1 MLEILTDI
9 TPIDLLASPNVEVK
23 DNATLSIGV
32 VHEMSRIFYFL
43 GVKLEAIDKVVSTF
57 IVYISCISLLVTL
70 KFYYYSVERRINGH
84 SKKF

>member
-9 TPIDLLASPNVEVK
+9 SPVELLVSPNVEVK
-23 DNATLSIGV
+23 DNAILSIGV

-57 IVYISCISLLVTL
+57 IVYISYFTINHIEIYC
-70 KFYYYSVERRINGH
+70 YSVERHINGH
-84 SKKF
+84 FKKF

>member
-9 TPIDLLASPNVEVK
+9 SPVNLLALSNVEIK
-23 DNATLSIGV
+23 DNAMLSIGV

-57 IVYISCISLLVTL
+57 LILL
-70 KFYYYSVERRINGH
+70 F
-84 SKKF
+84 